1 MFADEDDSLIFTK
14 ALHIDNL
21 ILLYNTSIVLNET
34 YFATFL
40 SVIFGVMLASK
51 AEGYIDNEKILLGV
65 VNHVLIIWLD
75 PK

>member
-14 ALHIDNL
+14 KSYPTVQYKYCTH
-21 ILLYNTSIVLNET
+21 ET

-40 SVIFGVMLASK
+40 SIIFGVMLASK